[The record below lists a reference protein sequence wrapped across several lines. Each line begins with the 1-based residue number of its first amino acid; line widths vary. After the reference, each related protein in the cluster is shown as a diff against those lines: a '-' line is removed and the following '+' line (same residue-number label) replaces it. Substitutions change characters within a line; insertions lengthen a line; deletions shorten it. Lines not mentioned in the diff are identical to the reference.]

1 MKIRSPLSR
10 DSRGATLVEF
20 AILAPVFLGMIIA
33 AAQLGLLFF
42 ANAGLRNAVSEGARL
57 ATLYPRPT
65 NAQIEA
71 KITQR
76 RFGLEPAHVTGP
88 TFVEGT
94 DNGANYTEI
103 TMSYAA
109 PVNFLFY
116 RVTGFTLSQTRRVYT
131 QPPPPPPPTTTTP

>member
-1 MKIRSPLSR
+1 MKMRRFLSR

-20 AILAPVFLGMIIA
+20 AILAPVFIGMIIA

-42 ANAGLRNAVSEGARL
+42 ANAGLKNAVSEGARL
-57 ATLYPRPT
+57 ATIYPRPT
-65 NAQIEA
+65 NTQIQA
-71 KITQR
+71 KISQR
-76 RFGLEPAHVTGP
+76 RFGLDPAYVTGP
-88 TFVEGT
+88 SFVEGT
-94 DNGANYTEI
+94 DGGAAYTEI

-131 QPPPPPPPTTTTP
+131 QPS